1 MHNQLGTEGGAT
13 GGELGGASSR
23 EGDELVKRIRC
34 HETAFIS
41 TMATRSDVIDEQ
53 INYLH
58 SKIVTLAGQ
67 RKYDEIGQLREQIRD
82 LEYQKLD
89 INKVSELKIVMDI
102 MKGVIKPSSEFDKL
116 CSDAWDNNKSNTWEQ
131 HANRRLMVALFE
143 AIVELDRKIT
153 SGNGR

>member
-1 MHNQLGTEGGAT
+1 
-13 GGELGGASSR
+13 
-23 EGDELVKRIRC
+23 
-34 HETAFIS
+34 
-41 TMATRSDVIDEQ
+41 MATRSDVIDEQ

-82 LEYQKLD
+82 LEYQKID

-116 CSDAWDNNKSNTWEQ
+116 CADAWDNNKSNTWEQ
-131 HANRRLMVALFE
+131 HANRRVMTALFE